1 MCNKISS
8 THQVQGFSLALV
20 LIYIMT
26 AVYWFLY
33 DRSTRT
39 LQVLNVLCETGGD
52 CKKFM
57 NITVGSL
64 LILNIIASLAL
75 PIAAALKNM
84 YCLAVWLGFF
94 VFQIPVTYFASLLLL
109 FWHQL
114 MDPRPALIGAGLVL
128 LYGCVLLA
136 SWVSAYNLF
145 YTIQLSKKQHRVT
158 ALVMVCFKYGAGN
171 FRDDSNL
178 NSQSIKYFI
187 PFHVCSNQPKAH

>member
-8 THQVQGFSLALV
+8 TYQVRGFSIAL
-20 LIYIMT
+20 LIIYIIT

-39 LQVLNVLCETGGD
+39 LQVLNVLCERGGD

-57 NITVGSL
+57 DITMGSL
-64 LILNIIASLAL
+64 LIFNIIASLVL
-75 PIAAALKNM
+75 PIAADLKNM
-84 YCLAVWLGFF
+84 YCLAVWLAFV

-114 MDPRPALIGAGLVL
+114 MDPRPALIGAGLIL

-145 YTIQLSKKQHRVT
+145 YTIRLSRKQHRVT
-158 ALVMVCFKYGAGN
+158 ALVMV
-171 FRDDSNL
+171 
-178 NSQSIKYFI
+178 
-187 PFHVCSNQPKAH
+187 

>member
-1 MCNKISS
+1 MCNNISS
-8 THQVQGFSLALV
+8 THQVQGFSVALV
-20 LIYIMT
+20 VTYIIT

-33 DRSTRT
+33 ERSTRT

-57 NITVGSL
+57 DITVGSL
-64 LILNIIASLAL
+64 LILNTIASLAL

-84 YCLAVWLGFF
+84 YCIGLWLAIF

-114 MDPRPALIGAGLVL
+114 MDPRPALIGAGLLL

-145 YTIQLSKKQHRVT
+145 HTIQLSKKQHRVT
-158 ALVMVCFKYGAGN
+158 ALVMVCHNYDAGS
-171 FRDDSNL
+171 FRKDSSL
-178 NSQSIKYFI
+178 NSQSKISFV
-187 PFHVCSNQPKAH
+187 PFRISSNQSKAH